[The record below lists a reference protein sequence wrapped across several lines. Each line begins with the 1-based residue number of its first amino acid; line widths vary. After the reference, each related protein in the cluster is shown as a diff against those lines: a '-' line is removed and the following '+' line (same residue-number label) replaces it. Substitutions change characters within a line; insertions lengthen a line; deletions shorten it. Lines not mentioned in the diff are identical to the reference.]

1 MSLRFFPS
9 LISKRTMSSLTPVQ
23 TSKAPSAIGPYSQA
37 IKVNNLVYTSGQ
49 IPVIPETG
57 EIVEGGVKEQ
67 THQCMTNLG
76 EVLKAS
82 GSSLDRVVKTTVFLK
97 NMNDFATMNEVYGTY
112 FPNTKPARSAVEV
125 ARLPKDVQVEVECV
139 ALTD

>member
-1 MSLRFFPS
+1 
-9 LISKRTMSSLTPVQ
+9 MSSLTPVQ

-57 EIVEGGVKEQ
+57 ELVEGGIQEQ
-67 THQCMTNLG
+67 THQVMKNLG

-82 GSSLDRVVKTTVFLK
+82 GSSLNRVVKTTVFLK
-97 NMNDFATMNEVYGTY
+97 NMNDFVAMNEIYGTY
-112 FPNTKPARSAVEV
+112 FPETKPARSAVEV

>member
-9 LISKRTMSSLTPVQ
+9 LLSKRTMSSLTPVQ

-57 EIVEGGVKEQ
+57 EIVEGGIKEQ
-67 THQCMTNLG
+67 THQVMTNLG

-82 GSSLDRVVKTTVFLK
+82 GSSLNRVVKTTVFLK
-97 NMNDFATMNEVYGTY
+97 NMNDFVAMNEVYGTY
-112 FPNTKPARSAVEV
+112 FPETKPARSAVEV